1 MENVGEYISPMDP
14 SWVVVSGTHTS
25 GTRIPMGPF
34 IFRDSRFEHGVGL
47 ENSMGPKGSNVVG
60 DFEKPAG
67 GKSSNNK
74 NSPK

>member
-1 MENVGEYISPMDP
+1 M
-14 SWVVVSGTHTS
+14 
-25 GTRIPMGPF
+25 
-34 IFRDSRFEHGVGL
+34 GVGL

-60 DFEKPAG
+60 EFEKPVG

>member
-1 MENVGEYISPMDP
+1 M
-14 SWVVVSGTHTS
+14 
-25 GTRIPMGPF
+25 
-34 IFRDSRFEHGVGL
+34 GVGL

-74 NSPK
+74 ILPNSGFRLIYHGTKYEKERKKKSNMNFIRMYFT